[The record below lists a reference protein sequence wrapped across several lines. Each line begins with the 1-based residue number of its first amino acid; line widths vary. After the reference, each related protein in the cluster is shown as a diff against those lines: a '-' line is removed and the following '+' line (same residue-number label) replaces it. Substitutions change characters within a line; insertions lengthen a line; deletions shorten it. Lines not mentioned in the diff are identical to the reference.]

1 MQEHTPTRT
10 TQEHSTQIYNHT
22 GIQTYI
28 LECLKKYPTAYMHR
42 YKTQAQAHKPDLT
55 LPVDYKPTITCKY
68 KALKTAAF
76 IYFTTI
82 TITFVIL
89 Q

>member
-1 MQEHTPTRT
+1 
-10 TQEHSTQIYNHT
+10 
-22 GIQTYI
+22 
-28 LECLKKYPTAYMHR
+28 MHR

-89 Q
+89 QWAQKKKQYAQTAHPAEQEHSKTCSRLQ